1 MDGGQAW
8 TAEAWLLAA
17 TAAGLAGGWWLG
29 RRGKA
34 AAAAPQIQPVL
45 QEPAAVKSP
54 AAPPQP
60 AAAVAVEAPTAL
72 VVEQAIGEPELTAAE
87 APLFDQP
94 VDLLAQMEVLRRTEQ
109 AAESERDDLLAER
122 DTLSRQLNEQRQR
135 LGVQLSQIAELKVQL
150 QRASEG
156 QAAIEGRL
164 SELLPLPQALSA
176 AQAQLAGLEQRLAA
190 TAQENRTL
198 HSDLRSAEQRMAET
212 QGRLVRLE
220 AELELAVTT
229 EQLRAAEAE
238 AQAEKLRNSEA
249 TEQLQALQ
257 EAHSGLQKQVLTL
270 HGATHRARKLALQ
283 LREAQ
288 AAVAAARSLVGAD
301 AQAPAVDLAPAQ
313 EALPVSQVAGLVAT
327 WAAQPGVHA
336 VAVADGRGLMV
347 AGQGEEA
354 QALAARASSLF
365 RAVQQKSGW
374 SGGLTLGSADVL
386 QIRDRN
392 GLSLL
397 IKPWQA
403 PGGVLLLAVLARD
416 GVETQP
422 WAADLLHRAHS
433 VFVWSNPLARDKKV
447 PVPVAPQPSAQPERL
462 TSV

>member
-8 TAEAWLLAA
+8 TAQAWLLAA
-17 TAAGLAGGWWLG
+17 TAAGLAAGWWLG

-34 AAAAPQIQPVL
+34 AAHASQIQPVQL
-45 QEPAAVKSP
+45 GAAADHAP
-54 AAPPQP
+54 AAPLHPV
-60 AAAVAVEAPTAL
+60 AATAIEAPTAL
-72 VVEQAIGEPELTAAE
+72 AVQQVSGEPELTTAE

-122 DTLSRQLNEQRQR
+122 DTLSRQLSEQRQR
-135 LGVQLSQIAELKVQL
+135 LGGQQSEIADLKLKL
-150 QRASEG
+150 QRATDG
-156 QAAIEGRL
+156 QAETERRL
-164 SELLPLPQALSA
+164 AELLPLPQALSA

-190 TAQENRTL
+190 AAQENRTL
-198 HSDLRSAEQRMAET
+198 HSDLRSAEQRVAEG
-212 QGRLVRLE
+212 QARLARLE

-301 AQAPAVDLAPAQ
+301 SQAPAVDLAPAQ

-336 VAVADGRGLMV
+336 VAVADSRGLMV
-347 AGQGEEA
+347 AGQGAEA

-365 RAVQQKSGW
+365 RALQQKSGW
-374 SGGLTLGSADVL
+374 SAGLTLGSADVL

-433 VFVWSNPLARDKKV
+433 VFVWANPLARDKRV
-447 PVPVAPQPSAQPERL
+447 PVPVAPQPSAHPERL

>member
-8 TAEAWLLAA
+8 TQAWLLAA

-29 RRGKA
+29 RRGKVA
-34 AAAAPQIQPVL
+34 AHAAQIQPVA
-45 QEPAAVKSP
+45 QAAEPAQV
-54 AAPPQP
+54 AATPPQP
-60 AAAVAVEAPTAL
+60 AAVTAIEAPTAL
-72 VVEQAIGEPELTAAE
+72 AVQQVSGEPELTAAE

-109 AAESERDDLLAER
+109 AAEAERDDLLAER

-135 LGVQLSQIAELKVQL
+135 LGGQVSQIAELKGQL
-150 QRASEG
+150 Q
-156 QAAIEGRL
+156 QAAAAQAELERRL
-164 SELLPLPQALSA
+164 AELLPLPQALSA

-190 TAQENRTL
+190 SAQENRTL
-198 HSDLRSAEQRMAET
+198 HGDLRSAEQRVAE
-212 QGRLVRLE
+212 GRARQVRLE

-301 AQAPAVDLAPAQ
+301 SQAPAVDLAPAQ

-336 VAVADGRGLMV
+336 VAVADTRGLMV
-347 AGQGEEA
+347 AGQGAEA

-365 RAVQQKSGW
+365 RALQQKSGW
-374 SGGLTLGSADVL
+374 SAGLTLGSADVL

-433 VFVWSNPLARDKKV
+433 VFVWANPLARDKKV
-447 PVPVAPQPSAQPERL
+447 PVPVAPQPSAHPERL